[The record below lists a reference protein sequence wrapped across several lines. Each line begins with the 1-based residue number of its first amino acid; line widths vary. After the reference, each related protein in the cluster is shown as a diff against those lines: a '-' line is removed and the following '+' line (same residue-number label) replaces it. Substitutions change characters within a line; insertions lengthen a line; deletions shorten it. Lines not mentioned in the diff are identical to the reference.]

1 MAHYGRFR
9 LASARVTGTKA
20 LSDEFDCSKARFVF
34 MQSNSGQVDVA
45 IHRGPLD
52 ENAGDLVGSMQLRS
66 QGDTVILEKHPTDV
80 IVCGAAS
87 AVKVGR
93 VGP

>member
-9 LASARVTGTKA
+9 VLNARTTGAKQ
-20 LSDEFDCSKARFVF
+20 LSDNFDCDKARFVLI
-34 MQSNSGQVDVA
+34 QANSGQVDVA
-45 IHRGPLD
+45 VHRGPLD

-80 IVCGAAS
+80 LVFDGAS

>member
-34 MQSNSGQVDVA
+34 MQSNTGQVDVA
-45 IHRGPLD
+45 VHRGPLD

-80 IVCGAAS
+80 LVYGTAS

>member
-9 LASARVTGTKA
+9 LANARTTGAKQ
-20 LSDEFDCSKARFVF
+20 LSDNFDCDKARFVF
-34 MQSNSGQVDVA
+34 LQANSGQINVEVR
-45 IHRGPLD
+45 RGPLD
-52 ENAGDLVGSMQLRS
+52 ADASALVGSIQLRTS
-66 QGDTVILEKHPTDV
+66 GDSVILEKHPTDV
-80 IVCGAAS
+80 LVFDGAS

>member
-9 LASARVTGTKA
+9 LANARTTGAKQ
-20 LSDEFDCSKARFVF
+20 LSDNFDCDKARFVF
-34 MQSNSGQVDVA
+34 LQANSGQINVEVR
-45 IHRGPLD
+45 RGPLD
-52 ENAGDLVGSMQLRS
+52 ADAGALVGSIQLRTS
-66 QGDTVILEKHPTDV
+66 GDSVILEKHPTDV
-80 IVCGAAS
+80 LVFDGAS

>member
-9 LASARVTGTKA
+9 LANARTTGAKA
-20 LSDEFDCSKARFVF
+20 LSDNFDCDKARFVL
-34 MQSNSGQVDVA
+34 MQANSGQVDVA

-80 IVCGAAS
+80 LVYGTAS

>member
-9 LASARVTGTKA
+9 LANARTTGAKQ
-20 LSDEFDCSKARFVF
+20 LSDNFDCDKARFVLI
-34 MQSNSGQVDVA
+34 QANSGQINVEVR
-45 IHRGPLD
+45 RGPLD
-52 ENAGDLVGSMQLRS
+52 ADAGDLVGSMQLRS

-80 IVCGAAS
+80 LVYGSAS

>member
-9 LASARVTGTKA
+9 VLNARQTGAKV
-20 LSDEFDCSKARFVF
+20 LSDNFDCDKARFVF
-34 MQSNSGQVDVA
+34 LQANSNQIDVEVR
-45 IHRGPLD
+45 RGPND
-52 ENAGDLVGSMQLRS
+52 ADAGDLVGSMQLRLS
-66 QGDTVILEKHPTDV
+66 GDTVILEKHPTDV
-80 IVCGAAS
+80 LVYGSAS

>member
-9 LASARVTGTKA
+9 VLNARTTGTKQ
-20 LSDEFDCSKARFVF
+20 LSDNFDCDKARFVF
-34 MQSNSGQVDVA
+34 LQANSGQINVEVR
-45 IHRGPLD
+45 RGPLD
-52 ENAGDLVGSMQLRS
+52 ADAGALVGSMQLRTS
-66 QGDTVILEKHPTDV
+66 GDTVILAKHPTDV
-80 IVCGAAS
+80 LVYGSAS

>member
-9 LASARVTGTKA
+9 VLNARTTGAKQ
-20 LSDEFDCSKARFVF
+20 LSDNFDCDKARFVF
-34 MQSNSGQVDVA
+34 LQANSNQIDVEVR
-45 IHRGPLD
+45 RGPND
-52 ENAGDLVGSMQLRS
+52 ADAGDLVGSMQLRLS
-66 QGDTVILEKHPTDV
+66 GDTVILEKHPTDV
-80 IVCGAAS
+80 LVYGSAS

>member
-9 LASARVTGTKA
+9 LANARTTGAKA
-20 LSDEFDCSKARFVF
+20 LSDNFDCDKARFVLI
-34 MQSNSGQVDVA
+34 QANSGQVDVA
-45 IHRGPLD
+45 VHRGPD
-52 ENAGDLVGSMQLRS
+52 DADAGTLVGSMQLRS

-80 IVCGAAS
+80 LVYGQAS

>member
-1 MAHYGRFR
+1 MSFQGKFR
-9 LASARVTGTKA
+9 PYAELVTGNKV
-20 LSDEFDCSKARFVF
+20 LSDEYTCANARFVRIIANTT
-34 MQSNSGQVDVA
+34 SRTIEVR
-45 IHRGPLD
+45 RGPD
-52 ENAGDLVGSMQLRS
+52 DADAGTLVGSMQLRS

-80 IVCGAAS
+80 LVYGQAS

>member
-9 LASARVTGTKA
+9 LANARTTGAKV
-20 LSDEFDCSKARFVF
+20 LGDNFDCDKARFVL
-34 MQSNSGQVDVA
+34 MQANSGQVDVSV
-45 IHRGPLD
+45 HRGPLD

-80 IVCGAAS
+80 IVWGAAS
-87 AVKVGR
+87 EVKVGR